1 MASSSTNKDGQ
12 KAPPMNLS
20 DEEWKAK
27 LTPEQYQILRHKDTE
42 RRGTGEYNKHCETG
56 VYKCAGCGQDLY
68 E

>member
-1 MASSSTNKDGQ
+1 MSSSSTNKEGQ

-27 LTPEQYQILRHKDTE
+27 LTPEQYRILRQKDTE
-42 RRGTGEYNKHCETG
+42 HRGTGEYNKHHETG